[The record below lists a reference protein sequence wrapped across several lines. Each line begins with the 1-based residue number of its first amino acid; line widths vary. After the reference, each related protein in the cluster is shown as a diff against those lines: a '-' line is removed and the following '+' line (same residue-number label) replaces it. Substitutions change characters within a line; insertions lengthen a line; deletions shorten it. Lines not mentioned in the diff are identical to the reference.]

1 MTNGTVSQGSGKKW
15 VWVVAAVVVV
25 AAIAGGWWLL
35 AGQKVTVP
43 DVAGKSQAE
52 ATQALQDA
60 GLKLGAVSEVADAE
74 AQAGTVLK
82 QEPAAGASVDEASSV
97 DLTVSQGR
105 EAAAVPD
112 VTGMKAAE
120 AESALVAAGFV
131 PQSTLEYDLET
142 PTGLVMA
149 QLPAAG
155 EQAYASSS
163 VGILVSKGSPNVD
176 VSVPDVTGMSESEAT
191 TALANVSLHA
201 VPVSAHDATV
211 PKGVVAAQEPAA
223 GTSLPALSQVAILVS
238 LGDGTMT
245 VTVPDVVGQTQTAA
259 TSALKAAG
267 LGAKTAATYSPSVPK
282 GQVMGQTPAAGA
294 KVKSGTAVG
303 LAVSLGKAPS
313 TQAPAPTP
321 PPGGGVKPPTEPAV
335 PLVKVPNVTGQTSS
349 AASAALQK
357 IGLEPVP
364 LDFPSD
370 EVAKGVVIAQLPEA
384 GEMVPATF
392 PVLLLVS
399 TGPPAATQLPTEE

>member
-15 VWVVAAVVVV
+15 VWIVVVVVVV

-60 GLKLGAVSEVADAE
+60 GLNVGAVSEVADAE
-74 AQAGTVLK
+74 APAGTVLK

-97 DLTVSQGR
+97 DLTVAQGR
-105 EAAAVPD
+105 EAAVVPD
-112 VTGMKAAE
+112 VTGMKKAE

-131 PQSTLEYDLET
+131 PESALEYDLET

-163 VGILVSKGSPNVD
+163 VGILVSKGTPNVD
-176 VSVPDVTGMSESEAT
+176 VSVPDVAGMSESEAT
-191 TALANVSLHA
+191 TALANVSLQA
-201 VPVSAHDATV
+201 VPVTAHDATV

-238 LGDGTMT
+238 LGDGTVT
-245 VTVPDVVGQTQTAA
+245 VTVPDVVGHTQAAA

-267 LGAKTAATYSPSVPK
+267 LGAKTAGAYSSSVPK
-282 GQVMGQTPAAGA
+282 GMVMGQTPASGA

-313 TQAPAPTP
+313 TQPPAPTP
-321 PPGGGVKPPTEPAV
+321 PPGGGVKPPTEPGV

-349 AASAALQK
+349 AAAAALQK
-357 IGLEPVP
+357 LGLQPMP
-364 LDFPSD
+364 YDAPSD
-370 EVAKGVVIAQLPEA
+370 EVAKGIVIAQLPAA

-399 TGPPAATQLPTEE
+399 TGPPTAAPLPTEE